1 MSIAF
6 AVTNNLDWTVS
17 KRPLF
22 FNDESGNPVQW
33 ESKVAV
39 VRDDTGA
46 PLGAVSSDYEIVQ
59 NSDLLSLINP
69 MVDEG
74 ILEIKKMGYL
84 NNGARVFAQAKIN
97 HDFQVVGEDYQAY
110 ITLLNGHV
118 GNHSVAIGPSAV
130 RVVCGNTFTMAMADI
145 KDRYRH
151 FKGVNQV
158 VLESKAVINYVES
171 CMKKY
176 SEKAEAL
183 KLNVCSIGNFHKGLE
198 KIFKRDV
205 NSIRQVEQLNKL
217 FYNGAGNDGRTY
229 YDAFNAIT
237 DFSSNSSRRTAE
249 GRFNYS
255 NFGSGTILNSRAM
268 NVFSEM
274 ATV

>member
-22 FNDESGNPVQW
+22 FNDENGNPVQW

-39 VRDDTGA
+39 VRDDNGV

-97 HDFQVVGEDYQAY
+97 QDFQVVGEDYQAY

-171 CMKKY
+171 CMKRY
-176 SEKAEAL
+176 SAKAESL
-183 KLNVCSIGNFHKGLE
+183 KLNACSIDNFHKGLE
-198 KIFKRDV
+198 KIFKRDT

-217 FYNGAGNDGRTY
+217 FYSGAGNEGRTY

-237 DFSSNSSRRTAE
+237 DFSSNLSRRTAE

-268 NVFSEM
+268 AVFSEM
-274 ATV
+274 AAV

>member
-22 FNDESGNPVQW
+22 FNDSEGNPVQW

-97 HDFQVVGEDYQAY
+97 KEFQVVEEDYQAY

-158 VLESKAVINYVES
+158 VLESKAVINYVDS

-176 SEKAEAL
+176 TEKAETL
-183 KLNVCSIGNFHKGLE
+183 KLNVCSPGNFHKGLE

-205 NSIRQVEQLNKL
+205 NSIRQIEQLNKL
-217 FYNGAGNDGRTY
+217 FHSGAGNDGRTY

-237 DFSSNSSRRTAE
+237 DFSSNLSRRTAE

-255 NFGSGTILNSRAM
+255 NFGSGTLLNSRAM
-268 NVFSEM
+268 AVFSEM